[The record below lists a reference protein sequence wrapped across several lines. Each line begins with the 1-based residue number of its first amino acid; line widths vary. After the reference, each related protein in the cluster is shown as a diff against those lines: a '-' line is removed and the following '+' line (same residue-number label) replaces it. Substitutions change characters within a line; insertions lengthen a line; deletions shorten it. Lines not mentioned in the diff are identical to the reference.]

1 MLPGYIEFFL
11 MMMNIYFIS
20 TLLFLSCFLYSC
32 QYKNDK
38 DYDKDYKNK
47 TSKSVINLQVG
58 ELNRQYE
65 LFTPK
70 LSDLLDASNLLFL
83 KFTVSEIELPTF
95 TLASVA
101 PNFFA
106 RSKQ

>member
-1 MLPGYIEFFL
+1 
-11 MMMNIYFIS
+11 MNIYLIS

-32 QYKNDK
+32 QYKKDK

-70 LSDLLDASNLLFL
+70 LSDNESLPILFAFHGGGGRDYPYPQQE
-83 KFTVSEIELPTF
+83 KFEE
-95 TLASVA
+95 
-101 PNFFA
+101 
-106 RSKQ
+106 